1 MRCNLPRS
9 CAASHS
15 CSPSVTPGMGAKV
28 ADTRVA
34 ILRSVS
40 TFDFVLL
47 FSTAGAGA
55 GVGDVSVDDK

>member
-1 MRCNLPRS
+1 M
-9 CAASHS
+9 
-15 CSPSVTPGMGAKV
+15 PGMGAKV

-55 GVGDVSVDDK
+55 GVGEVSVDDK

>member
-1 MRCNLPRS
+1 
-9 CAASHS
+9 
-15 CSPSVTPGMGAKV
+15 MGAKV

-40 TFDFVLL
+40 TFDFVL

-55 GVGDVSVDDK
+55 GVGEVSVDDK